1 MIAAI
6 FSEGISFEL
15 FFIASM
21 QLRDVL
27 SGMANRLTF
36 TASRYKTFVMNLSQV
51 NMNQRDRRTKQQD
64 INTPP

>member
-6 FSEGISFEL
+6 FSKGISFEL

-27 SGMANRLTF
+27 SGTAYRLTF
-36 TASRYKTFVMNLSQV
+36 TASPYKTFVMNVLPV
-51 NMNQRDRRTKQQD
+51 NMKKRDRRTKHQD
-64 INTPP
+64 INTSS